1 MGETLTPELFTEG
14 ILNIIY
20 IVVTTI
26 TGLLIASKYLKY
38 KENVFLYVGLS
49 TIGLSSPWWPATASF
64 VSILLT
70 QQKLTEIPYF
80 ILGISLAPIFAMLWL
95 AGVNILFEKKEKL
108 ILIFYSI
115 IYYIFEIA
123 FFSVLIIDSGQ
134 IGSLIGPLNV
144 KYEPWIRTIMGI
156 LILFV
161 LVTGLMF
168 SIRSIKSTNPEI
180 NVKGKLL
187 TIAFIFWSICSVVD
201 TTFTLSIE
209 LLLFIRILLILTS
222 ITFYVGWILPG
233 FSKNILR
240 KLGILKDGI
249 MSSK

>member
-1 MGETLTPELFTEG
+1 
-14 ILNIIY
+14 
-20 IVVTTI
+20 
-26 TGLLIASKYLKY
+26 
-38 KENVFLYVGLS
+38 
-49 TIGLSSPWWPATASF
+49 
-64 VSILLT
+64 
-70 QQKLTEIPYF
+70 
-80 ILGISLAPIFAMLWL
+80 
-95 AGVNILFEKKEKL
+95 EKL